1 MILMQE
7 DWHRDTLQWSWI
19 CGRGMAAV
27 VAFTKRP
34 LRNPTSGFLSRKAR
48 EGREREKEREGYI
61 SYVRQRQGELYGEPR
76 SVITSLR
83 VESTDD
89 RCRPL
94 SWRKAVARVS
104 ERINQVRGALQ
115 LKISN
120 VSYELA
126 VVITLLMDLLRF
138 LRKPAVPLFL

>member
-1 MILMQE
+1 MAWQPWWLSQSDRSVILHPDSSPGKAE
-7 DWHRDTLQWSWI
+7 
-19 CGRGMAAV
+19 RG
-27 VAFTKRP
+27 
-34 LRNPTSGFLSRKAR
+34 
-48 EGREREKEREGYI
+48 EREREKEGYI